1 MALLNALG
9 NLHSSF
15 PVPTDPNPL
24 LCQGMASAVPQLPPR
39 TESGHALRGTGH
51 SPVPECRGTSQKVI
65 LAGGQEPDDREAR
78 ALPLRLCTSF
88 IGPAPRCRGRECWQS
103 RGQASTDPAGPG
115 YHRSSPDFS
124 PDAQQHPCVCL
135 ACRAGSAGTASVPP
149 AGTGD
154 SSCHQEAQLCSAECG
169 SCSEQGMGLF
179 AGSFVANAT
188 FPSTKKG

>member
-115 YHRSSPDFS
+115 YHRSSRTRL
-124 PDAQQHPCVCL
+124 AQIQSRFQPRCPAAPMCVPGMQSRQ
-135 ACRAGSAGTASVPP
+135 CRHSLG
-149 AGTGD
+149 
-154 SSCHQEAQLCSAECG
+154 
-169 SCSEQGMGLF
+169 
-179 AGSFVANAT
+179 AT
-188 FPSTKKG
+188 SRDR